1 MADRLGWYAEQ
12 IQRLTGC
19 ADREAEL
26 LEHIMREHIYHST
39 LDWLRPDQ
47 FKAGANE
54 ALAILQDFRQR
65 GTMPESWEGF
75 LSGTGQIL

>member
-1 MADRLGWYAEQ
+1 MAGRLGGYAEE

-19 ADREAEL
+19 ADREADL
-26 LEHIMREHIYHST
+26 LEHIMRTHIYHST

-47 FKAGANE
+47 FEAGANE